1 MKTCSCLIQNKRSFS
16 DACLI
21 QNKRSFSDVSEEIL
35 PDGKETGFINLMIS
49 LILKLEAKHKP
60 AIFVYE

>member
-1 MKTCSCLIQNKRSFS
+1 MKTCS
-16 DACLI
+16 CLI

-49 LILKLEAKHKP
+49 LNLKLEAKHKP
-60 AIFVYE
+60 VIFVYK